1 MTPPNMLPT
10 TRGHPGSSKKSTE
23 EMELLPCVARPT
35 SVSGR
40 KTSSAARGSTR
51 EPTRSPKTSTW
62 MFCCRRS
69 PDPVPTEV
77 SVSLTIKCIHIYK
90 RELDFLTF
98 TLKENY

>member
-10 TRGHPGSSKKSTE
+10 TRGHGSSKKSTE

-35 SVSGR
+35 TVSGR

-69 PDPVPTEV
+69 PNPVPTEV
-77 SVSLTIKCIHIYK
+77 SVSLTIKCIRIYK